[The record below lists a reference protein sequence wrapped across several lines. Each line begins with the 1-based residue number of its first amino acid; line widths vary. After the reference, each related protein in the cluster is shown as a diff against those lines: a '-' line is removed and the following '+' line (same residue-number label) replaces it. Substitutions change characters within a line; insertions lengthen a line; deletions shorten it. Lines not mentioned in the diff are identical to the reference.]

1 MKNLMFW
8 RKKTNGK
15 YTPNEPENNVYAVA
29 VTDTGNSRVH
39 NEDAVR
45 FVRPADAITRR
56 NMGYLAIVADGMG
69 GHASGEVASSIAIET
84 ISDMYYDSHQKPL
97 KALRLAGEKAN
108 EEIWRLASQDKKFR
122 GMGTTCTA
130 AAIIGANIYLLH
142 IGDSRAYIYKK
153 GRAIQLTEDHT
164 YVQQLLNT
172 GEITPFEARNHPDSN
187 ILTKSLG
194 TAKKRTCDVFLSEQR
209 FETGDKLLLCSD
221 GLYEYFS
228 TQELAGFL
236 TGDNLAEVSHKLSA
250 TVLNRGAHDNFSILL
265 VEARNEVKG
274 KNLPTRAIT
283 VEL

>member
-1 MKNLMFW
+1 MFW
-8 RKKTNGK
+8 RKKSNGAF
-15 YTPNEPENNVYAVA
+15 NPEIAEKNYQAVA
-29 VTDTGNSRVH
+29 VTDTGNSRLH

-45 FVRPADAITRR
+45 FIRPADARTRQ

-84 ISDMYYDSHQKPL
+84 ISDLYYNSHRKPL
-97 KALRLAGEKAN
+97 KALRIAGEKAN
-108 EEIWRLASQDKKFR
+108 EEIWELASHDKKLR

-130 AAIIGANIYLLH
+130 AAIIGDKIYLLH
-142 IGDSRAYIYKK
+142 IGDSRAYLYKK

-164 YVQQLLNT
+164 YVQQLLNA
-172 GEITPFEARNHPDSN
+172 GEITPFEARNHPDGN

-194 TAKKRTCDVFLSEQR
+194 TAKKRACDIFVSDQK
-209 FETGDKLLLCSD
+209 FEEGDKLLLCSD
-221 GLYEYFS
+221 GLYECFS

-236 TGDNLAEVSHKLSA
+236 AGENLGQISQKLSA
-250 TVLNRGAHDNFSILL
+250 SVLDRGAHDNFTILL